1 MDWRPLTGAI
11 PPITDA
17 DWQAELD
24 KYRTSPQY
32 EKINKG
38 ISVEEF
44 KGIFW
49 LEYLHRLLARGLGF
63 AFLLPFVYF
72 AAKRAFSKPF
82 AFKLLGIFA
91 LGGLQGLVG
100 WLMVKSGLQNDPW
113 VNPAKLSFHLGL
125 AFVIF
130 SLIFWVALS
139 VRNQHKPMPHYI
151 HIPLLYGAAVFISVM
166 VFIQVVL
173 GALVA
178 GNDAGMSY
186 NTFPL
191 MDGKFIPDGLWSLS
205 PALHNFIHNVT
216 MVQYNHR
223 IMAYVLSVAVIAF
236 CIYGVRKQPQFS
248 TLFYAIFACLVAQFL
263 LGVVTLILV
272 VPISFAVLHQANAL
286 ILFALCIKAVHALKP
301 RVVVIDSAKA
311 LSHIH
316 KPSLATS

>member
-1 MDWRPLTGAI
+1 MSVDTVALPYQKNVTRWLFACVFLVFCMVWVGGLTRLTESGLSIVDWRPLTGAI

-17 DWQAELD
+17 DWQAELE

-32 EKINKG
+32 QKVNTG

-49 LEYLHRLLARGLGF
+49 LEYLHRLLARTLGF

-72 AAKRAFSKPF
+72 AVKRAFSKPF
-82 AFKLLGIFA
+82 AFKLAGIFA

-100 WLMVKSGLQNDPW
+100 WIMVKSGLQNDPW

-125 AFVIF
+125 AFIIF
-130 SLIFWVALS
+130 SLIFWMALG
-139 VRNQHKPMPHYI
+139 VRNQYKLLPQYTNT
-151 HIPLLYGAAVFISVM
+151 PLLYGAAVGVSVM

-178 GNDAGMSY
+178 GNDAGLSY

-205 PALHNFIHNVT
+205 PALHNS
-216 MVQYNHR
+216 R
-223 IMAYVLSVAVIAF
+223 LSIE
-236 CIYGVRKQPQFS
+236 Y
-248 TLFYAIFACLVAQFL
+248 
-263 LGVVTLILV
+263 
-272 VPISFAVLHQANAL
+272 
-286 ILFALCIKAVHALKP
+286 
-301 RVVVIDSAKA
+301 
-311 LSHIH
+311 
-316 KPSLATS
+316 